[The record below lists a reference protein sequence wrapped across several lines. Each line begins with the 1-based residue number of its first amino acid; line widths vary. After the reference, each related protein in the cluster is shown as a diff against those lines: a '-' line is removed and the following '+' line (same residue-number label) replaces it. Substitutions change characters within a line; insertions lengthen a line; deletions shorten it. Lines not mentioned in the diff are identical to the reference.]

1 VERVY
6 IVKVSFLGHSAR
18 LWNNLEAPQLSQ
30 IILHEQSSHAIF
42 PILPSLS
49 HLLARSGIAQQKL
62 LES

>member
-30 IILHEQSSHAIF
+30 IILQEESSHAIF
-42 PILPSLS
+42 PFLPSLS
-49 HLLARSGIAQQKL
+49 HIFPVQG
-62 LES
+62 